1 MFASELLLS
10 TGTIDGN
17 CTWLKFAVIDPVA
30 GLFTPAV
37 AVAVIDPSMDAR
49 PVAVTGLVI
58 PAVAVPLAESVTTE
72 RVGAEATLEDPSA
85 PIRTFT
91 ALAADVY

>member
-1 MFASELLLS
+1 L
-10 TGTIDGN
+10 
-17 CTWLKFAVIDPVA
+17 AVIDPVV
-30 GLFTPAV
+30 GLFSPAV

-58 PAVAVPLAESVTTE
+58 PAVAVAVAERVTTE
-72 RVGAEATLEDPSA
+72 SVSAEATLDDPIA